1 CSLLIVLGG
10 QVTIH
15 AQLLPGT
22 LDLLILRAVSLGPLH
37 GYGILL
43 RIGQIS
49 DNALLIEQG
58 ALYPGLFRLVRQGLL
73 TASWGTSDNNRR
85 AKFYELTAAG
95 RKRLREE
102 TKNWNRLAAAIGA
115 ALAAA
120 PEEI

>member
-1 CSLLIVLGG
+1 MSN
-10 QVTIH
+10 Q

-22 LDLLILRAVSLGPLH
+22 LDLLILKAVSLGPLH

-49 DNALLIEQG
+49 GQALLIEQG
-58 ALYPGLFRLVRQGLL
+58 ALYPALFRLVRQGLL
-73 TASWGTSDNNRR
+73 KADWGISENNRR
-85 AKFYELTAAG
+85 AKFYQLTPQG

-102 TKNWNRLAAAIGA
+102 ADGWNRLATAMAS
-115 ALAAA
+115 ALAAE